1 MSKLE
6 DKVNEILGI
15 DKKESVPVSTQA
27 KEFKPLVPRKEEKD
41 KPDVDND
48 YKYSRENYYNLIERG
63 QEAIEGILEVAR
75 EGQHPRAYEVAG
87 ALIKNVADTV
97 DKLQDL
103 QKKLKDL
110 KELPKTANQNIKN
123 ALFIGST
130 AELQK
135 MLKGTNESIKS
146 AEVTPKKDDI
156 ED

>member
-15 DKKESVPVSTQA
+15 DKPEPTKEIVKQ
-27 KEFKPLVPRKEEKD
+27 EFKPAVPRKEETD
-41 KPDVDND
+41 KADVDND

-63 QEAIEGILEVAR
+63 QEAIEGILDIAR

-87 ALIKNVADTV
+87 QLIGQVGQTV

-123 ALFIGST
+123 ALFVGST

-135 MLKGTNESIKS
+135 MLKKDENTKVKDI
-146 AEVTPKKDDI
+146 TPEKDDTK
-156 ED
+156 DK